1 MIIITLFNYLI
12 LLSIF
17 GYAFIFKKIVKKNLF
32 CSIDNYDFFYG
43 LLVLVLL
50 SLFIN
55 FFSPLKFFSIPI
67 VIIGLL
73 LFIYGKKIK
82 IYNINFIF
90 YFTLIPIIS
99 FISYFNGSN
108 VDSPLYHLQAL
119 KWMSEHKI
127 SLGLI
132 NLEIRLG
139 NNSSWH
145 SFLAL
150 MDFGFKTWSTKYYLS
165 NILIAVITV
174 QVVSQKILSVSNLFL
189 FLSVCYLVLF
199 SYLHPFNN
207 GIILNHLG
215 NPEVEI
221 ASMVLFFFS
230 IYLFLKLV

>member
-1 MIIITLFNYLI
+1 MIIITIFNCLI

-32 CSIDNYDFFYG
+32 YSINNIDFFYG
-43 LLVLVLL
+43 LFILVLL

-55 FFSPLKFFSIPI
+55 FFAPLKFFSIPI

-82 IYNINFIF
+82 IYDVNFIF
-90 YFTLIPIIS
+90 YLITIPVTS
-99 FISYFNGSN
+99 FFSYFNGSN
-108 VDSPLYHLQAL
+108 VDSPMYHLQVL

-139 NNSSWH
+139 MNSSWH

-150 MDFGFKTWSTKYYLS
+150 MDFGFKTWSTKYYIS

-174 QVVSQKILSVSNLFL
+174 QVISQKTLSLSNLFL
-189 FLSVCYLVLF
+189 FLSVIISNSNSSFLF
-199 SYLHPFNN
+199 RYF
-207 GIILNHLG
+207 
-215 NPEVEI
+215 
-221 ASMVLFFFS
+221 LF
-230 IYLFLKLV
+230 Y